1 MEQSVKAADI
11 LEVRHVTNYYAG
23 TGSSLLPGRHRHR
36 VLNDVSLTIHNDE
49 FFGLV
54 GESGSGKSTLA
65 NCILGLIPYE
75 GEIFVAGKPS
85 PYNEKHRTRG
95 QVLEYTR
102 NVQAIFQDPLSA
114 LDPGKTI
121 SFTLQEPLK
130 AHSRYLAEKG
140 IIRNREDREKRVRE
154 VLSLCDLD
162 PSYADRRPG
171 GLSGGQRQRVCIAA
185 SLMLSPPLILADEAI
200 SALDVSVGSQIL
212 NLFRDIDE
220 KADFAMLFISHN
232 LNVVYYLCDRIAV
245 LFNGQIVEQG
255 DSEQLYSD
263 PKHPYTQLLLSAVPG
278 LGKSGTEN
286 GQDTGAAN
294 AGETKTSGGAE
305 SAGKAGTEGK
315 TEGPGKAEDPR
326 RAEAG
331 EAQADAE
338 EDGCPYAARCP
349 KATAA
354 CREKIPLKDI
364 SVRQADGTVKEHMV
378 RCVLA

>member
-1 MEQSVKAADI
+1 
-11 LEVRHVTNYYAG
+11 
-23 TGSSLLPGRHRHR
+23 
-36 VLNDVSLTIHNDE
+36 
-49 FFGLV
+49 
-54 GESGSGKSTLA
+54 
-65 NCILGLIPYE
+65 
-75 GEIFVAGKPS
+75 
-85 PYNEKHRTRG
+85 
-95 QVLEYTR
+95 VLEYTR

-255 DSEQLYSD
+255 DSQELYSD

-278 LGKSGTEN
+278 LGKPGTEN
-286 GQDTGAAN
+286 GQDTGMAN
-294 AGETKTSGGAE
+294 AEETKTAGEAE
-305 SAGKAGTEGK
+305 GSGKAD
-315 TEGPGKAEDPR
+315 ALR
-326 RAEAG
+326 SAEAG
-331 EAQADAE
+331 EAPADAE
-338 EDGCPYAARCP
+338 EGCPYAARCP
-349 KATAA
+349 KASAA
-354 CREKIPLKDI
+354 CRKKIPLKDV
-364 SVRQADGTVKEHMV
+364 SVRQADGTVKEHLV
-378 RCVLA
+378 RCILA

>member
-1 MEQSVKAADI
+1 MEQPVRAADI
-11 LEVRHVTNYYAG
+11 LEVRHLTNYYAG
-23 TGSSLLPGRHRHR
+23 TGSSLLPGRHRRR

-75 GEIFVAGKPS
+75 GEIYVDGRPS
-85 PYNEKHRTRG
+85 PYNTRHRTRE

-102 NVQAIFQDPLSA
+102 NVQAVFQDPLSA

-130 AHSRYLAEKG
+130 VHSKYLAEQG
-140 IIRNREDREKRVRE
+140 IIRSKEDREKKVRE

-162 PSYADRRPG
+162 PSYADRKPG
-171 GLSGGQRQRVCIAA
+171 SLSGGQRQRVCIAA

-255 DSEQLYSD
+255 DSEELYSD
-263 PKHPYTQLLLSAVPG
+263 PKHPYTQLLLSSVPG
-278 LGKSGTEN
+278 LGKPLSEN
-286 GQDTGAAN
+286 GQESGAA
-294 AGETKTSGGAE
+294 G
-305 SAGKAGTEGK
+305 GTEDK
-315 TEGPGKAEDPR
+315 D
-326 RAEAG
+326 G
-331 EAQADAE
+331 EETADSTGSGE
-338 EDGCPYAARCP
+338 EDDVCPYAARCP
-349 KATAA
+349 KASAA
-354 CREKIPLKDI
+354 CRKKIPLKDI
-364 SVRQADGTVKEHMV
+364 SVRQQDQTVREHLV